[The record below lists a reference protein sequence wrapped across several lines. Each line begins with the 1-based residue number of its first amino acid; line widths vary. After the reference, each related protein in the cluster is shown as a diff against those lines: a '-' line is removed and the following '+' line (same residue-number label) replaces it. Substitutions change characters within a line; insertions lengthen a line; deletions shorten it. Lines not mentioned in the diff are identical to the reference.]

1 MTSVE
6 AHSLF
11 FSCSCFFHLLS
22 FHAIFLDLS
31 LMEEWSSGGKA
42 LERHDESPAHC
53 RCPMARSQS
62 LKDPPTKSKQHLQNP
77 VDMHKF
83 KHGYQKPSNYLSF
96 SFSLLSLT
104 LFLPS
109 PNFSCSLFMETL
121 HLFTAFIFPT
131 KKRLSTAKKTGR
143 ESLAYPREINR
154 LVFQKKRFDK
164 STVLWTAGLRNRMNS
179 IIAELE
185 TAENNLPNRP
195 FYCHVCISPPSRRP
209 SDRTER
215 SGRITTTVQYL
226 AEGGMIL
233 LCVGLRH
240 LLMFFSEQCRNSL
253 ELFVVC
259 MYCGCCYV
267 TEKRGLLKKKT

>member
-1 MTSVE
+1 
-6 AHSLF
+6 
-11 FSCSCFFHLLS
+11 
-22 FHAIFLDLS
+22 
-31 LMEEWSSGGKA
+31 
-42 LERHDESPAHC
+42 
-53 RCPMARSQS
+53 
-62 LKDPPTKSKQHLQNP
+62 
-77 VDMHKF
+77 
-83 KHGYQKPSNYLSF
+83 
-96 SFSLLSLT
+96 
-104 LFLPS
+104 
-109 PNFSCSLFMETL
+109 METL

-195 FYCHVCISPPSRRP
+195 FYCHVCVSPPSRRP

-233 LCVGLRH
+233 LCVLD
-240 LLMFFSEQCRNSL
+240 FFTSWCFSQNSV
-253 ELFVVC
+253 EIRWNSSSSVCTVGAVMWQKKEVLF
-259 MYCGCCYV
+259 
-267 TEKRGLLKKKT
+267 